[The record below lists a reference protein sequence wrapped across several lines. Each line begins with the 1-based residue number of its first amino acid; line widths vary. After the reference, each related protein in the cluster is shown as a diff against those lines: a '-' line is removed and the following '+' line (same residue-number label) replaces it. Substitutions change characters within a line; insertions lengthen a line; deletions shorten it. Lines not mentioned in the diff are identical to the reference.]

1 MSAQNQPGLSLRRV
15 RRWTLFAFVLV
26 LMLALLSAC
35 GAVSAPAAPGA
46 AADADSASSAA
57 SAEPTKITYMIWA
70 DDIANDKNLNA
81 EIQLFN
87 DSHPDVQV
95 ELIGVG
101 WNDYTAKLQTLTAA
115 GTPPDVIAIQNEG
128 DFVSKGFLL
137 PLEDLMSEEGFDP
150 NRFLPGA
157 NDPAFDGK
165 IYGLR
170 HDTAFWLLFY
180 NKDYF
185 DQAGVAY
192 PPATG
197 YTIDEFMQTA
207 CQLSN
212 GEEMQWG
219 MSNLHWI
226 NGILA
231 KQQGLA
237 YVTMDGVDG
246 APQYRLDDPD
256 TMAWYQK
263 VADFINVENCQPNA
277 DQSSSL
283 GGSDAF
289 LAGRTAMAFNGNW
302 GFGDVGAK
310 STFNWGIAPIPG
322 IAQPNIGMKI
332 GIASGSKNIEAAW
345 VFLKWLTYEPEATRF
360 RAERGMGQ
368 PAIIDAEANEIF
380 LNGENAPEG
389 LATILEQLADP
400 ANTFPWPGFPGQ
412 SQAENI
418 INPAMDQVMQA
429 LAQAV
434 DVVPTAVQQA
444 NEVLVEEW
452 QRAMENQ

>member
-212 GEEMQWG
+212 GEEMQWVVITRPACSSAASWPNSKVLP
-219 MSNLHWI
+219 MSRWMASTARRSTDWMTPTRWR
-226 NGILA
+226 GIKKLP
-231 KQQGLA
+231 
-237 YVTMDGVDG
+237 T
-246 APQYRLDDPD
+246 
-256 TMAWYQK
+256 
-263 VADFINVENCQPNA
+263 
-277 DQSSSL
+277 SSTW
-283 GGSDAF
+283 
-289 LAGRTAMAFNGNW
+289 R
-302 GFGDVGAK
+302 
-310 STFNWGIAPIPG
+310 
-322 IAQPNIGMKI
+322 
-332 GIASGSKNIEAAW
+332 IASPMPIRAAHSAAATPSW
-345 VFLKWLTYEPEATRF
+345 PAARPWPSTATGALAMSEPSPPSIGGLRPF
-360 RAERGMGQ
+360 RAL
-368 PAIIDAEANEIF
+368 P
-380 LNGENAPEG
+380 
-389 LATILEQLADP
+389 
-400 ANTFPWPGFPGQ
+400 
-412 SQAENI
+412 S
-418 INPAMDQVMQA
+418 
-429 LAQAV
+429 
-434 DVVPTAVQQA
+434 PTSA
-444 NEVLVEEW
+444 
-452 QRAMENQ
+452 